1 MIKNYMLDTNILL
14 ENANSIY
21 GFEDNNVWI
30 CGTTLQELDS
40 KKTAPGELGYNAR
53 EACRILDSLRS
64 EGDLVK
70 GVKLPNK
77 GKLLVEPDGVS
88 SDNLPQGYSIDVP
101 DNRIISSCIHLNA
114 TRCKRS
120 HIILLTND
128 ISMRVNASICNVKV
142 EGVRNDRVG
151 EVEYTG
157 RRNVDTSSDV
167 INALYREK
175 MIDKDHIDAGDD
187 PLKRN
192 EFLTLRCGSQS
203 ALAVYYH
210 DKIELINES
219 ELTLFGGVKPRNEQ
233 QKFLAWAL
241 TRGVS
246 NIPLI
251 IVIGP
256 AGCGKTYMSLAAGL
270 SQTRFEQDDT
280 GAYRRILL
288 AKPNTAAQDPGY
300 GYLPGDL
307 DEKMAPVLAPF
318 YDNLEALL
326 TAHGEE
332 VHSQVKMQ
340 IDDMF
345 DSGALEA
352 CALSYIRGRSL
363 ANSFMIADECQNASR
378 TLIRDIITRVSS
390 SALCVMGDLS
400 QIDNPR
406 LDKYTSGLAY
416 AYDKWIDSDIA
427 VTLRMDETASVRSK
441 LAKEALIRMK

>member
-14 ENANSIY
+14 ENANSIF
-21 GFEDNNVWI
+21 GFEDNHVWI

-53 EACRILDSLRS
+53 EACRILDDLRTQ
-64 EGDLVK
+64 GNLVK

-77 GKLLVEPDGVS
+77 GKLIIEPDGVS
-88 SDNLPQGYSIDVP
+88 ADYLPQGYNINVP
-101 DNRIISSCIHLNA
+101 DNRIISSCIHLNN
-114 TRCKRS
+114 TLCKKS

-128 ISMRVNASICNVKV
+128 ISMRVNASICGVKV
-142 EGVRNDRVG
+142 EGVRNDRVK
-151 EVEYTG
+151 EVKYTG
-157 RRNVDTSSDV
+157 RRDVQTSADV
-167 INALYREK
+167 INALYKEK
-175 MIDKDHIDAGDD
+175 RIDKDYLDPGIS
-187 PLKRN
+187 PLKKN
-192 EFLTLRCGSQS
+192 EFLALKCGSQS

-210 DKIELINES
+210 EHIELINEA
-219 ELTLFGGVKPRNEQ
+219 ELELFGGVRPKNEQ

-241 TRGVS
+241 TRGAE

-256 AGCGKTYMSLAAGL
+256 AGCGKTYLSLAAGL
-270 SQTRFEQDDT
+270 SQTRFEQYES
-280 GAYRRILL
+280 GSYRRILL
-288 AKPNTAAQDPGY
+288 AKPNTETQDPGY

-326 TAHGEE
+326 TARGEE
-332 VHSQVKMQ
+332 MHSQIKMQ
-340 IDDMF
+340 IDDLF
-345 DSGALEA
+345 DTGTLEA

-390 SALCVMGDLS
+390 STLCLLGDLS

-427 VTLRMDETASVRSK
+427 VTLRMDETASVRSR
-441 LAKEALIRMK
+441 LAKEALIRMN